1 MRFRKEL
8 SAMVEQIPEGMV
20 STYGDIARAIG
31 DVVASRTI
39 YSLLQEEW
47 DGGLPIHRVVT
58 SRGEAALSRYLQ
70 MLKEEGVPVE
80 NRKVRNLKDH
90 LFKDFKSERIL
101 AKLREKQEELASKV
115 SLEDGFKRVRT
126 VGGIDVAY
134 KGDSAFAACV
144 ILDVEKMKLVEERR
158 LSGKVT
164 FPYVSTYLSYR
175 ELPMIKK
182 IFKRLKTKPDVLM
195 IDGNGILHPR
205 RIGIASH
212 AGLELN
218 VPTIGVTK
226 RLLLGKLGK
235 TPKKI
240 GDFSSIIHEGCVL
253 GMALKSSKSDRYVFV
268 SPGHMISMK
277 SALDLSRKLCFHRI
291 PEPTRRAH
299 RMATELRNKRTG

>member
-1 MRFRKEL
+1 
-8 SAMVEQIPEGMV
+8 MVEQIPEGMV

-58 SRGEAALSRYLQ
+58 SRGEVALSRYLQ
-70 MLKEEGVPVE
+70 MLKEEGVPVG

-164 FPYVSTYLSYR
+164 LPYVSTYLSYR

>member
-1 MRFRKEL
+1 VRFRKEL

>member
-70 MLKEEGVPVE
+70 MLKEEGVPVG

-158 LSGKVT
+158 LSGKVS

-182 IFKRLKTKPDVLM
+182 IFNRLKTKPDVLM

>member
-58 SRGEAALSRYLQ
+58 SRGEVALSRYLQ
-70 MLKEEGVPVE
+70 MLKEEGVPVG

>member
-1 MRFRKEL
+1 MRFKKEL
-8 SAMVEQIPEGMV
+8 SAIVEQIPEGMV

-70 MLKEEGVPVE
+70 MLKEEGVPVG
-80 NRKVRNLKDH
+80 NRKVRDLKDH

-101 AKLREKQEELASKV
+101 AKLREEQEELASKV
-115 SLEDGFKRVRT
+115 SLEDGFKSVRT

-134 KGDSAFAACV
+134 KGNSAFAACV
-144 ILDVEKMKLVEERR
+144 ILDVEGVKLVEQRR

-182 IFKRLKTKPDVLM
+182 IFRRLKTKPDVLM

-253 GMALKSSKSDRYVFV
+253 GMALKSSKSDRYVFI

-277 SALDLSRKLCFHRI
+277 SALELSRKLCFHRI